1 MVKDIDPKLKK
12 ISDYLTLGKNE
23 NFEIPEYQ
31 REYSWSVEQ
40 CLGLWQDIENYDSTD
55 SYFFG
60 TIIVDYSDNKT
71 TKLIDG
77 QQRTTTFLLL
87 LKALYFAIEQQL
99 EETKETDKS
108 EALVISLKE
117 NRDNIIKIL
126 FQITDVKTRLEYL
139 ATPSNFKTN
148 ILVNKSMNEPYP
160 EELRTILNS
169 NSYEEAKE
177 AVLHIKRKQKDNKY
191 TPYFKN
197 FKTFFTNA
205 TALNINLDEFTNKFL
220 NDCQVIEIKSWQ
232 QEQAI
237 VMFNSLNSKGL
248 PLSDSNIISATLA
261 AKSKN
266 LDSFKEKWKT
276 IVLLADKLES
286 AKIISLNS
294 LLSEYMYIHRAK
306 NKESDVKLFSVRK
319 YYIETHKELLE
330 NPDKFCELLFNLA
343 NVWDKL
349 KEKEN
354 IKLALKFNDNIKY
367 FLAGFLSRY
376 NENDINLGDIED
388 IAIGL
393 MRIFTILEIVDSGY
407 SKKEFKSFLF
417 KLNLKLVNK
426 SIPVREIISDIDE
439 HIGQNWTKEELK
451 SYIFDYKKNILV
463 FLNEFLFSKEKGITF
478 SIPQSTQIEHI
489 MPSSGRNIQAVRE
502 NSGMDSEEFE
512 DYVNK
517 LGNKILLESKFNQAI
532 GNDWFQTKQDTYSG
546 SQFPLAQSLA
556 TYKSNQ
562 WTKADIDEAEEK
574 IIYRIVKFI
583 FND

>member
-40 CLGLWQDIENYDSTD
+40 CLELWQDIENYDSTD

-87 LKALYFAIEQQL
+87 LKALYFAIKNQL
-99 EETKETDKS
+99 EETNETDKS
-108 EALVISLKE
+108 EALVISLRE

-126 FQITDVKTRLEYL
+126 FQISDVKTRLEYL
-139 ATPSNFKTN
+139 TTPSNFKTD

-169 NSYEEAKE
+169 NSYEEAEE
-177 AVLHIKRKQKDNKY
+177 AVIHLKPKRKDNKY

-197 FKTFFTNA
+197 FKTFFANA

-276 IVLLADKLES
+276 IVLLTDELES

-294 LLSEYMYIHRAK
+294 LLSEYMYIHRAQD
-306 NKESDVKLFSVRK
+306 KESDVKLFSVRK
-319 YYIETHKELLE
+319 YYTETHKELLE

-343 NVWDKL
+343 SVWDII

-393 MRIFTILEIVDSGY
+393 MRIFTVLEIVDSGY

-426 SIPVREIISDIDE
+426 SIPVREIILDIDE
-439 HIGQNWTKEELK
+439 HIDQNWIKKELK
-451 SYIFDYKKNILV
+451 SNIFDYKKNILV

-478 SIPQSTQIEHI
+478 ILSQNIQIEHI

-502 NSGMDSEEFE
+502 NSGMDSEEFD

-532 GNDWFQTKQDTYSG
+532 GNDWFQTKQDTYSR

-562 WTKADIDEAEEK
+562 WTKADIDEAEKK